1 MFFVFTRAVE
11 AEVVGFFGSAGRSLK
26 LQTFCLW
33 PVDFSDFH
41 LALPQRTRVI
51 YMRASLQLTFPIDFC
66 VTCYLFWVETT
77 GPRTPVVYLPASH
90 HRQIRVPGMSTRND
104 KPPSRGL
111 LDFTCPS
118 TSCRH
123 PVCADYFSLNIS
135 IQSHSV
141 GSNPVGRQL
150 SFFLD
155 NVSITAS
162 YVVMSR
168 LLLLFFLSSCVSI
181 LYSCFSP
188 LTRQPVSRWRLISD
202 RFLSVTLFVESLD
215 APQGR
220 LPSIN
225 YLPGNL
231 LSSLLFQCQSS
242 MHAVDVC

>member
-1 MFFVFTRAVE
+1 MAR
-11 AEVVGFFGSAGRSLK
+11 GFQRFPSRPAPED
-26 LQTFCLW
+26 Q
-33 PVDFSDFH
+33 SDLH
-41 LALPQRTRVI
+41 
-51 YMRASLQLTFPIDFC
+51 ASLIATYLSYRFLRDVLFILGWNHWAKDASC
-66 VTCYLFWVETT
+66 VF
-77 GPRTPVVYLPASH
+77 AS
-90 HRQIRVPGMSTRND
+90 IPPSPDRVPGMSTRND

>member
-1 MFFVFTRAVE
+1 
-11 AEVVGFFGSAGRSLK
+11 
-26 LQTFCLW
+26 
-33 PVDFSDFH
+33 
-41 LALPQRTRVI
+41 
-51 YMRASLQLTFPIDFC
+51 
-66 VTCYLFWVETT
+66 
-77 GPRTPVVYLPASH
+77 
-90 HRQIRVPGMSTRND
+90 MSTRND
-104 KPPSRGL
+104 KPPVGVL

-135 IQSHSV
+135 IPSHSV

-150 SFFLD
+150 SFFFLCTI
-155 NVSITAS
+155 SITAS

-168 LLLLFFLSSCVSI
+168 YYYYFFFFLSSCVSI

>member
-1 MFFVFTRAVE
+1 
-11 AEVVGFFGSAGRSLK
+11 
-26 LQTFCLW
+26 
-33 PVDFSDFH
+33 
-41 LALPQRTRVI
+41 
-51 YMRASLQLTFPIDFC
+51 
-66 VTCYLFWVETT
+66 
-77 GPRTPVVYLPASH
+77 
-90 HRQIRVPGMSTRND
+90 MSTRND
-104 KPPSRGL
+104 KPPVGVL

-135 IQSHSV
+135 IPSHSV

-150 SFFLD
+150 SFFFSMYYLD
-155 NVSITAS
+155 NSVLRRDVA
-162 YVVMSR
+162 
-168 LLLLFFLSSCVSI
+168 LLLLFFFFLSSCVSI